1 MLVRCT
7 APNAINEQPYSGR
20 FAMWQPSQVGD
31 VSNAIAALLVASG
44 SWAPHSAGLAG
55 LQVAGGTTI
64 YGQPIT
70 LYQSAVP
77 FIILGGNGTTAGMR
91 WSDNAGGFTVNA
103 ASTPTEPLT
112 GLFTGLTNFM
122 ALFYLPASAGG
133 ASNAAGWF
141 WGKITSA
148 TAGIIYGNTYSSGDP
163 GQQIPASPSAFV
175 SVSNGW
181 ITQTTLEITGLSGIT
196 LPAGVLGPN
205 GSLDWDIRYM
215 GDISSNR
222 TYNGKLGGTIW
233 TYINPTSNPDGER
246 VLKLQ
251 NAGVATR
258 QLISRKNLG
267 VGSETSSSDTTNYG
281 AFNTAGD
288 LALTETMQFQSAA
301 GNYVMIRAS
310 SRYVVYPG

>member
-1 MLVRCT
+1 
-7 APNAINEQPYSGR
+7 
-20 FAMWQPSQVGD
+20 
-31 VSNAIAALLVASG
+31 
-44 SWAPHSAGLAG
+44 
-55 LQVAGGTTI
+55 
-64 YGQPIT
+64 
-70 LYQSAVP
+70 
-77 FIILGGNGTTAGMR
+77 
-91 WSDNAGGFTVNA
+91 
-103 ASTPTEPLT
+103 
-112 GLFTGLTNFM
+112 
-122 ALFYLPASAGG
+122 
-133 ASNAAGWF
+133 
-141 WGKITSA
+141 
-148 TAGIIYGNTYSSGDP
+148 
-163 GQQIPASPSAFV
+163 
-175 SVSNGW
+175 
-181 ITQTTLEITGLSGIT
+181 
-196 LPAGVLGPN
+196 
-205 GSLDWDIRYM
+205 M